1 MTSEVDNILKGRV
14 EATVEFVNSKKVIGI
29 SSAHLTPKEDGVV
42 PLSKQGAFIVNKEE
56 QTAQIET
63 LDFSDTPKESGN
75 TDSEEVK
82 VDAIPGLKTP
92 EFTDVVVDAPLEVT
106 SPKELSDFN
115 VTASSEVVE
124 KQEPQTTIED
134 TIGTIDIQMPQMP
147 DTIIAEE
154 PKEVNE
160 QLFEIPRNDNPIND
174 IPNDSKEVSTPDTL
188 NESLS
193 NNVVNTVEE
202 SPIAESLDVDA
213 LVEQKR
219 KELMDEIDKKIKAYL
234 SEIKEIYNHGKLNN
248 STKVESNDVKEVQT
262 QENPV
267 MNDALAQ
274 INNMVIPGD
283 NGLKL

>member
-14 EATVEFVNSKKVIGI
+14 EATVEFVNSKRVIGI

-75 TDSEEVK
+75 PTSEEVK
-82 VDAIPGLKTP
+82 VDTIPGLKTP

-134 TIGTIDIQMPQMP
+134 AIGTIDIQMPQMP
-147 DTIIAEE
+147 DTIVAEE

-188 NESLS
+188 NESIS
-193 NNVVNTVEE
+193 GEITNKEE
-202 SPIAESLDVDA
+202 SPIAEPLDVDA
-213 LVEQKR
+213 LVEQKQ
-219 KELMDEIDKKIKAYL
+219 KELMEEIDKKIKAYL
-234 SEIKEIYNHGKLNN
+234 SELKEIYNRGKLNN
-248 STKVESNDVKEVQT
+248 STQEVTNNVNEVQT

-283 NGLKL
+283 GGLKL

>member
-14 EATVEFVNSKKVIGI
+14 EATVEFVSSKKVIGI

-42 PLSKQGAFIVNKEE
+42 PLSKQSAFIVNKEK
-56 QTAQIET
+56 QATQIET
-63 LDFSDTPKESGN
+63 LDFLDAPKGNVELSNEKAKGDT
-75 TDSEEVK
+75 
-82 VDAIPGLKTP
+82 IPGLKTP
-92 EFTDVVVDAPLEVT
+92 EFTDVVVDTPLEVT

-124 KQEPQTTIED
+124 KPEPQTTIED

-147 DTIIAEE
+147 DTIVAEE

-193 NNVVNTVEE
+193 SDMTNKEE
-202 SPIAESLDVDA
+202 SPIAESLDVDD
-213 LVEQKR
+213 LVEQKQ
-219 KELMDEIDKKIKAYL
+219 KELMEEIDKKIKAYL

-248 STKVESNDVKEVQT
+248 STQVESNDVKEVQT

-274 INNMVIPGD
+274 INSMVIPGD
-283 NGLKL
+283 SGLKL

>member
-63 LDFSDTPKESGN
+63 LDFSDAPKESGN
-75 TDSEEVK
+75 PTSEEVK
-82 VDAIPGLKTP
+82 VDTIPGLKTP

-124 KQEPQTTIED
+124 KQEPQTTVED

-147 DTIIAEE
+147 DTIVAEE

-174 IPNDSKEVSTPDTL
+174 IPNDTKEVSTPDTL

-193 NNVVNTVEE
+193 DDVVHTIEE
-202 SPIAESLDVDA
+202 SPVAEALDVDA
-213 LVEQKR
+213 LVEQKQ
-219 KELMDEIDKKIKAYL
+219 KELMEEIDKKIKAYL
-234 SEIKEIYNHGKLNN
+234 SELKELYNRGKLNN
-248 STKVESNDVKEVQT
+248 STQEVTNDVKEVQT

-283 NGLKL
+283 SGLKL

>member
-14 EATVEFVNSKKVIGI
+14 EATVEFVSSKKVIGI

-42 PLSKQGAFIVNKEE
+42 PLSKQSAFIVNKEK
-56 QTAQIET
+56 QATQIET
-63 LDFSDTPKESGN
+63 LDFLDTPKENVELSN
-75 TDSEEVK
+75 EEAK
-82 VDAIPGLKTP
+82 VDTIPGLKTP
-92 EFTDVVVDAPLEVT
+92 EYTDVVVDTPLEVT

-124 KQEPQTTIED
+124 KPEPQTTIED

-147 DTIIAEE
+147 DTIVAEE

-193 NNVVNTVEE
+193 NNAVNTVEE

-213 LVEQKR
+213 LVEQKQ

-248 STKVESNDVKEVQT
+248 STQVESNDVKEVQT

-274 INNMVIPGD
+274 INSMVIPGD

>member
-14 EATVEFVNSKKVIGI
+14 EATVEFVSSKKVIGI

-42 PLSKQGAFIVNKEE
+42 PLSKQGAFIVDKEE
-56 QTAQIET
+56 QSTQIET
-63 LDFSDTPKESGN
+63 LDFSDTPKENVELSN
-75 TDSEEVK
+75 EEAN
-82 VDAIPGLKTP
+82 VDTIPGLKTP
-92 EFTDVVVDAPLEVT
+92 EFTDVVVDTPLEVT

-124 KQEPQTTIED
+124 KPEPQMNAIED
-134 TIGTIDIQMPQMP
+134 AVGTIDIQMPQMP

-160 QLFEIPRNDNPIND
+160 QLFEIPKNDNPIND

-193 NNVVNTVEE
+193 SDMTNKEE
-202 SPIAESLDVDA
+202 SPIVESLDVDA
-213 LVEQKR
+213 LVEQKQ

-248 STKVESNDVKEVQT
+248 STQVESNDVKEVQT

-274 INNMVIPGD
+274 INSMVIPED